1 MSSHGPKDVLALA
14 FTIALSVLAPQCAA
28 ANDNCRRLEALSVQY
43 TGVEL
48 SADQKKLKQKLVVW
62 YNRNCRGD
70 QSAEAN

>member
-1 MSSHGPKDVLALA
+1 MSDRSPRGALALA
-14 FTIALSVLAPQCAA
+14 FAVALSVVAPRGAA

-48 SADQKKLKQKLVVW
+48 NADQKRLKQKLVVW

>member
-1 MSSHGPKDVLALA
+1 MSGHGHGGVAALVVA
-14 FTIALSVLAPQCAA
+14 VALSVIAPQGAA

-48 SADQKKLKQKLVVW
+48 SADQKKLKQKLVAW
-62 YNRNCRGD
+62 YNKNCHGD

>member
-1 MSSHGPKDVLALA
+1 MSHLKGIVALVFA
-14 FTIALSVLAPQCAA
+14 SALSMAAPLGAL

-43 TGVEL
+43 AGVEL
-48 SADQKKLKQKLVVW
+48 NPDQKKLKQKLVVW

>member
-1 MSSHGPKDVLALA
+1 MSGHGPRGVLALA
-14 FTIALSVLAPQCAA
+14 FAIALSAVAPQGAA
-28 ANDNCRRLEALSVQY
+28 TNDSCRRLEALSVQY

>member
-1 MSSHGPKDVLALA
+1 MRGRGPRSVLAVTFA
-14 FTIALSVLAPQCAA
+14 IALSVVAPQVAA

-48 SADQKKLKQKLVVW
+48 NADQKRLKQKLVVW
-62 YNRNCRGD
+62 YNRNCRSD